1 LHQYES
7 GFEIV
12 LPETDDGIIYVAGAK
27 KDGDKLLSAGGR
39 VLGVTA
45 TAPTLKEAVDKA
57 YALTAKVKFDNGFC
71 RKDIG
76 RRALMRK

>member
-1 LHQYES
+1 M
-7 GFEIV
+7 
-12 LPETDDGIIYVAGAK
+12 
-27 KDGDKLLSAGGR
+27 
-39 VLGVTA
+39 LGVTA

-57 YALTAKVKFDNGFC
+57 YVLTAKVKFDNGFC